1 MSLLNA
7 ELFCDGFAKAI
18 CTNRAKKVQNI
29 VKYIEAKETLHQ
41 IEEQLNITK
50 LREHDVIFLR
60 DLVFQYMDCIDDER
74 REKLEIKIYRMVYK

>member
-1 MSLLNA
+1 MSLLDA
-7 ELFCDGFAKAI
+7 ELISDFLAKKI
-18 CTNRAKKVQNI
+18 CFDRSKKVQNI
-29 VKYIEAKETLHQ
+29 VKYIEAKETLRE

-50 LREHDVIFLR
+50 LRDHDVIFLR